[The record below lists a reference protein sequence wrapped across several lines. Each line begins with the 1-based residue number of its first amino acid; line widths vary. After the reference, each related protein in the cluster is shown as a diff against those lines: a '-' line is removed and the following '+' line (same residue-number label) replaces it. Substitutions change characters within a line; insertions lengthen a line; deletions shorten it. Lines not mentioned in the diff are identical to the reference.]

1 MKIIHFIKIF
11 SLNILVFLS
20 AVIFLSCSSE
30 GDDGKLRPVSEK
42 GQQRMVQ
49 SQEAFVTEAS
59 MKIASDNS
67 YGEGGA
73 QSSYSLLADRMIV
86 HNVNLSLKVRD
97 VQKEIEKIKDIARE
111 NHGYVVNSNLIDNE
125 YDFQGYVSIR
135 IPSERLT
142 TVLSSI
148 KLLGEKIVSENWNS
162 RDVTEE
168 YIDLQ
173 ARLGNLKNTEK
184 QYLRLMERTETIKD
198 ILSVQKE
205 LTIVRSQIE
214 QLQGRINYLDKTTS
228 TSLINVTVMPVSM
241 PVEIVD
247 SGWQPIEIIKSALRG
262 LTKFGQSIVNLL
274 IILGVFSPV
283 WIVILALLYWI
294 IRRRRNLNSK

>member
-1 MKIIHFIKIF
+1 MKSIHFIKIF

-20 AVIFLSCSSE
+20 AVIFLSCSGE
-30 GDDGKLRPVSEK
+30 GDERKLMPVSEK
-42 GQQRMVQ
+42 GQRMAQ
-49 SQEAFVTEAS
+49 SQDIFVTEAS

-67 YGEGGA
+67 YEEGGT

-97 VQKEIEKIKDIARE
+97 VQKEIEKIKDIAKE
-111 NHGYVVNSNLIDNE
+111 NFGYVVNSNLIDNE

-135 IPSERLT
+135 IPSERLA
-142 TVLSSI
+142 TVLSDI

-262 LTKFGQSIVNLL
+262 LAKFGQSIVNLL

-294 IRRRRNLNSK
+294 IRRRRNLKSK

>member
-20 AVIFLSCSSE
+20 IVIFLSCSSE
-30 GDDGKLRPVSEK
+30 GDDGRLMPISEK
-42 GQQRMVQ
+42 GQRMVQ
-49 SQEAFVTEAS
+49 SQEAFVAEAS

-67 YGEGGA
+67 YGEGGS

-97 VQKEIEKIKDIARE
+97 VQKEIEKIKDIAKE
-111 NHGYVVNSNLIDNE
+111 NFGYVVNSNLIDNE

-142 TVLSSI
+142 TVLSGI

-198 ILSVQKE
+198 ILLVQKE

-262 LTKFGQSIVNLL
+262 LAKFGQSIVNLL

-294 IRRRRNLNSK
+294 IRRRRNVNSK

>member
-20 AVIFLSCSSE
+20 IVIFLSCSSE
-30 GDDGKLRPVSEK
+30 GNDGTLMPISEK
-42 GQQRMVQ
+42 GQRMVQ

-67 YGEGGA
+67 YGEGGS

-97 VQKEIEKIKDIARE
+97 VQKEIEKIKDIAKE
-111 NHGYVVNSNLIDNE
+111 NFGYVVSSNLIDNE

-142 TVLSSI
+142 TVLSNI

>member
-20 AVIFLSCSSE
+20 IVIFLSCSSE
-30 GDDGKLRPVSEK
+30 GNDGTLMPISEK
-42 GQQRMVQ
+42 GQRMVQ

-67 YGEGGA
+67 YGEGGS